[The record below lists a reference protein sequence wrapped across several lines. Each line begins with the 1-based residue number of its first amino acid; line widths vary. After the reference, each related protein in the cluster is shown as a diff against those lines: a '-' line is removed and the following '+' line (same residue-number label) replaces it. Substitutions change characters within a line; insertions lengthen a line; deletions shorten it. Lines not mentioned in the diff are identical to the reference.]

1 MDRDTRKEIIAA
13 VEDFF
18 ERKGVKYK
26 PFNERGMARA
36 TYGVKSKLK
45 HVDVLF
51 IASDDKLMVRS
62 ILPLEAGEDE
72 RAKVGEFLLR
82 ANYGLKIGGF
92 DFDFNDGE
100 ISYRV
105 SLYCGDEEF
114 APPTF
119 EQIEYALIV
128 NLMMVSKYGDALLKV
143 LFGLVEPK
151 DAIDEAES
159 SAE

>member
-1 MDRDTRKEIIAA
+1 MERDTKQEIIAA
-13 VEDFF
+13 VENFF
-18 ERKGVKYK
+18 ERKEAKYT
-26 PFNERGMARA
+26 PFNERGVARA
-36 TYGVKSKLK
+36 SYGVRSKLK

-51 IASDDKLMVRS
+51 IASTDKLVVKA

-72 RAKVGEFLLR
+72 RAKVGEFLHR
-82 ANYGLKIGGF
+82 ANYGLRTGGF
-92 DFDFNDGE
+92 DYDYDDGQ

-119 EQIEYALIV
+119 EQIEFALII

-143 LFGLVEPK
+143 MFGLAEPK
-151 DAIDEAES
+151 DAIETVEDND
-159 SAE
+159 